1 MALIPTRSIKNL
13 KARVQDADLR
23 GEPVLASEAD
33 EAKALNPDQV
43 RGFLLACNVIMQL
56 EGYSLVGM
64 MDEAAEAPVK
74 KSKSKD
80 KGEKSSSKKDK
91 KSKKS
96 RGE

>member
-13 KARVQDADLR
+13 KGRVQDADLR
-23 GEPVLASEAD
+23 GEPIMASEAN

-64 MDEAAEAPVK
+64 MDEAAEAPAK
-74 KSKSKD
+74 KSSKKD
-80 KGEKSSSKKDK
+80 KGEKSSKKDK

-96 RGE
+96 KGE

>member
-1 MALIPTRSIKNL
+1 MALIATRSIKNL
-13 KARVQDADLR
+13 MGRVQDADLR
-23 GEPVLASEAD
+23 GEPIMASEES

-43 RGFLLACNVIMQL
+43 RGFLLACRVIMQL

-64 MDEAAEAPVK
+64 MDEAEAPVK

-80 KGEKSSSKKDK
+80 KSSKKDK

-96 RGE
+96 KGE